1 MLVRIRPFNN
11 RHIYFRSRANAA
23 HVNLA
28 GDGGGDQRGAAFLQQ
43 VDGVVSFGGEGV
55 EFGHFSLEK
64 AELPGFR
71 GRCWLKFQLLLRRT
85 YLLRSPVPAKCF
97 EQSCAGDQ
105 ASASYIE
112 AAHVRIK
119 RGVR

>member
-1 MLVRIRPFNN
+1 MLVRIAPFNK

-23 HVNLA
+23 YVNLA

-55 EFGHFSLEK
+55 EFGHFSLEE

-71 GRCWLKFQLLLRRT
+71 GSCWLKFQLLQRRT
-85 YLLRSPVPAKCF
+85 FLL
-97 EQSCAGDQ
+97 
-105 ASASYIE
+105 
-112 AAHVRIK
+112 
-119 RGVR
+119 